1 MKIVIPDDYQDTIH
15 KLDAFRLLA
24 GHEVTRYRTPARDL
38 DELVERLK
46 PAECVVEIRERIDF
60 SRALIER
67 LPNLKL
73 IALVGSRSQ
82 AIDYEAAKD
91 HQVLVST
98 GKSGSPEAP
107 AELAVALMLASRRNV
122 AVEAPRM
129 REGEWPST
137 LSHRLRG
144 STLGIFGLGKIGA
157 LVAEAGRRLGMKV
170 LVWGRERSLAEA
182 RATGYE
188 AAASKAELFER
199 ADVLQL
205 LVRLSRETR
214 GIVTEADLARMK
226 PTALFVNVARAELI
240 EKGALVAALE
250 RGRPGFAA
258 VDVYEQEPIIGGDH
272 PLLKIPNVLCTPHLG
287 WAEWDTF
294 ELYFREC
301 FEQIVALCR
310 GNPLRPWPGD
320 AANRRASSRCST
332 SIEHIKGSRR

>member
-15 KLDAFRLLA
+15 KLDAFKLLA

-38 DELVERLK
+38 DELVERLQ

-67 LPNLKL
+67 LPNLRL

-129 REGEWPST
+129 RAGEWPTT
-137 LSHRLRG
+137 LSYRLRG
-144 STLGIFGLGKIGA
+144 STLGIFGLGKIGQ
-157 LVAEAGRRLGMKV
+157 LVAAAGRGLGMKV
-170 LVWGRERSLAEA
+170 LVWGRENSLKEA
-182 RATGYE
+182 RAAGYE
-188 AAASKAELFER
+188 TAASKAELFER

-205 LVRLSRETR
+205 LVRLTPDTK
-214 GIVTEADLARMK
+214 GIVTAADLARMK

-250 RGRPGFAA
+250 QGRPGFAA
-258 VDVYEQEPIIGGDH
+258 VDVYEREPITGGNH
-272 PLLKIPNVLCTPHLG
+272 PLLKMPNVLCTPHLG

-301 FEQIVALCR
+301 FEQIVNYAE
-310 GNPLRPWPGD
+310 GKPLRLAG
-320 AANRRASSRCST
+320 
-332 SIEHIKGSRR
+332 

>member
-15 KLDAFRLLA
+15 KLDAFKLLA

-67 LPNLKL
+67 LPNLRL
-73 IALVGSRSQ
+73 IALVGSRSR

-91 HQVLVST
+91 HQVLVSM

-107 AELAVALMLASRRNV
+107 AELAVALMLAARRNV
-122 AVEAPRM
+122 VVEAPRM
-129 REGEWPST
+129 QRGGWPTT
-137 LSHRLRG
+137 LSYRLRG
-144 STLGIFGLGKIGA
+144 STLGIFGLGKIGQ
-157 LVAEAGRRLGMKV
+157 LVAAAGFGLGMKV

-182 RATGYE
+182 RTAGYE
-188 AAASKAELFER
+188 TAASKAELFER

-205 LVRLSRETR
+205 LVRLTPETR
-214 GIVTEADLARMK
+214 GIVTAEDLARMK
-226 PTALFVNVARAELI
+226 PTALFVNVARAQLI
-240 EKGALVAALE
+240 ETGALVAALE

-258 VDVYEQEPIIGGDH
+258 VDVYDEEPIVGGNH
-272 PLLKIPNVLCTPHLG
+272 PLLKMPNVLCTPHLG

-301 FEQIVALCR
+301 FEQIVNYAE
-310 GNPLRPWPGD
+310 GKPLRLAG
-320 AANRRASSRCST
+320 
-332 SIEHIKGSRR
+332 

>member
-1 MKIVIPDDYQDTIH
+1 MNIVIPDDYQDMIH
-15 KLDAFRLLA
+15 RLDAFRLLA
-24 GHEVTRYRTPARDL
+24 GHEVTRYRAPARDL
-38 DELVERLK
+38 DELVERLL
-46 PAECVVEIRERIDF
+46 PAEIVVEIRERIAF

-82 AIDYEAAKD
+82 AIDYAAAAE
-91 HQVLVST
+91 HRVLVST

-122 AVEAPRM
+122 VVEAPRM
-129 REGEWPST
+129 RAGEWPST
-137 LSHRLRG
+137 LSYRLRG
-144 STLGIFGLGKIGA
+144 STLGIFGLGHIGS
-157 LVAEAGRRLGMKV
+157 LVAAAGRGLGMKV
-170 LVWGRERSLAEA
+170 LVWGREKSLAEA
-182 RATGYE
+182 RAAGYE

-205 LVRLSRETR
+205 LVRLRPETR
-214 GIVTEADLARMK
+214 GIVTAEDLARMK

-258 VDVYEQEPIIGGDH
+258 VDVYDEEPIIGGDH
-272 PLLKIPNVLCTPHLG
+272 PLLKMPNVLCTPHLG
-287 WAEWDTF
+287 WADWDTF

-301 FEQIVALCR
+301 FEQIVAYAE
-310 GNPLRPWPGD
+310 GKKLRLAG
-320 AANRRASSRCST
+320 A
-332 SIEHIKGSRR
+332 

>member
-1 MKIVIPDDYQDTIH
+1 MKIVIPDDYQDVIH
-15 KLDAFRLLA
+15 KLAAFRLLD
-24 GHEVTRYRTPARDL
+24 GHEVARYRAPACNL
-38 DELVERLK
+38 DELVARLE

-82 AIDYEAAKD
+82 AIDYAAAAERGVK
-91 HQVLVST
+91 VSR
-98 GKSGSPEAP
+98 GISGSPEAP

-122 AVEAPRM
+122 VVEAPRM
-129 REGEWPST
+129 QRGEWPCT
-137 LSHRLRG
+137 LSYRLRG
-144 STLGIFGLGKIGA
+144 STLGIFGLGKIGQ
-157 LVAEAGRRLGMKV
+157 LVAEAGRGLGMQV
-170 LVWGRERSLAEA
+170 LVWGREKSLKEA
-182 RATGYE
+182 RAAGYE
-188 AAASKAELFER
+188 TAASKEELFER

-205 LVRLSRETR
+205 LVRLSPETR
-214 GIVTEADLARMK
+214 GIVTAADLARMK

-258 VDVYEQEPIIGGDH
+258 VDVYDKEPVVGGNH
-272 PLLKIPNVLCTPHLG
+272 PLLKMPNVLCTPHLG

-301 FEQIVALCR
+301 FEQIVNYAEGR
-310 GNPLRPWPGD
+310 PLRLAG
-320 AANRRASSRCST
+320 
-332 SIEHIKGSRR
+332 

>member
-1 MKIVIPDDYQDTIH
+1 MKIVIPDDYQDIIH
-15 KLDAFRLLA
+15 RLDAFKLLA
-24 GHEVTRYRTPARDL
+24 GHEVTRYRVPARDL

-46 PAECVVEIRERIDF
+46 PAEIVVEIRERIAF

-82 AIDYEAAKD
+82 AIDYAAAKD
-91 HQVLVST
+91 HQVLVSA

-107 AELAVALMLASRRNV
+107 AELAIALMLASRRNV
-122 AVEAPRM
+122 VVEAPRM
-129 REGEWPST
+129 RAGEWPST
-137 LSHRLRG
+137 LSYRLRG
-144 STLGIFGLGKIGA
+144 STLGIFGLGHIGKM
-157 LVAEAGRRLGMKV
+157 VAEAGRGLGMNV
-170 LVWGRERSLAEA
+170 LVWGREHSLAEA
-182 RATGYE
+182 RAAGYE
-188 AAASKAELFER
+188 MAANKEDLFER

-205 LVRLSRETR
+205 LVRLSRDTR
-214 GIVTEADLARMK
+214 GIVTQADLERMK

-258 VDVYEQEPIIGGDH
+258 VDVYEEEPIIGGDH
-272 PLLKIPNVLCTPHLG
+272 PLLKMPNVLCTPHLG

-301 FEQIVALCR
+301 FEQIV
-310 GNPLRPWPGD
+310 NY
-320 AANRRASSRCST
+320 AAGQPMRLA
-332 SIEHIKGSRR
+332 G

>member
-1 MKIVIPDDYQDTIH
+1 MKIVIPDDYQDIIH
-15 KLDAFRLLA
+15 QLDAFRLLA

-38 DELVERLK
+38 DELIERLR
-46 PAECVVEIRERIDF
+46 PAECVVEIRERIAF

-82 AIDYEAAKD
+82 AIDYAAAVEHGVK
-91 HQVLVST
+91 VSR
-98 GKSGSPEAP
+98 GISGSPEAP
-107 AELAVALMLASRRNV
+107 AELAVALMVASRRNV
-122 AVEAPRM
+122 VVEAPRM
-129 REGEWPST
+129 QAGEWPCT
-137 LSHRLRG
+137 LSYRLRG
-144 STLGIFGLGKIGA
+144 STLGIFGLGHIGT
-157 LVAEAGRRLGMKV
+157 LVAQAGRGLGMQV
-170 LVWGRERSLAEA
+170 LVWGRENSLAEA
-182 RATGYE
+182 RAAGY
-188 AAASKAELFER
+188 ATAASQAELFER

-214 GIVTEADLARMK
+214 GIVSEADFARMK

-258 VDVYEQEPIIGGDH
+258 VDVYDEEPVIGGNH
-272 PLLKIPNVLCTPHLG
+272 PLLKMPNVLCTPHLG

-301 FEQIVALCR
+301 FEQIVNYAE
-310 GNPLRPWPGD
+310 GQPLRLAG
-320 AANRRASSRCST
+320 
-332 SIEHIKGSRR
+332 

>member
-1 MKIVIPDDYQDTIH
+1 MKIVIPDDYQDTVH
-15 KLDAFRLLA
+15 KLDAFKLLA

-38 DELVERLK
+38 DELVKRLR

-67 LPNLKL
+67 LPNLRL

-82 AIDYEAAKD
+82 AIDYAAAKE
-91 HQVLVST
+91 HQVLVSA

-129 REGEWPST
+129 QAGEWPST
-137 LSHRLRG
+137 LSYRLRG
-144 STLGIFGLGKIGA
+144 STLGIFGLGHIGTP
-157 LVAEAGRRLGMKV
+157 VAEAGRGLGMRV
-170 LVWGRERSLAEA
+170 LVWGREHSLAEA
-182 RATGYE
+182 RAAGYE
-188 AAASKAELFER
+188 AAGSKAELFER

-205 LVRLSRETR
+205 LVRLRPETR
-214 GIVTEADLARMK
+214 GIVTAADLARMK

-240 EKGALVAALE
+240 EKDALVAALE

-258 VDVYEQEPIIGGDH
+258 VDVYDEEPIVGGNH
-272 PLLKIPNVLCTPHLG
+272 PLLKMPNVLCTPHLG

-301 FEQIVALCR
+301 FEQIVNYAEGR
-310 GNPLRPWPGD
+310 TLRLAG
-320 AANRRASSRCST
+320 
-332 SIEHIKGSRR
+332 